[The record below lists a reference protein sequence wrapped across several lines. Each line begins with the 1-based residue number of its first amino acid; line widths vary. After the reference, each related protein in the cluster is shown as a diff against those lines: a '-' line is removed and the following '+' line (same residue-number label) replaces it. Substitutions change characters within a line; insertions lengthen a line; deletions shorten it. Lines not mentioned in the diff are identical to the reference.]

1 MKKLIFTCCAIVV
14 ACALAADPPKVKHK
28 KKSEMTPQEL
38 IEAKAEMLKRTGGMI
53 LVQQKGE
60 VKFINLQKTVSNEI
74 VTAISESIGK
84 VLRINS
90 GVEAKA
96 VDFDIT
102 KAGDLLAESKANAC
116 IFWADDPRLP
126 MSLIAPESKWAL
138 LNIAALNAD
147 KPDMAKLNKRAQKMA
162 MRVSA
167 ILLGAATSKYRGSAL
182 ESIQSVKDVD
192 NMAGNV
198 LLPDSLMAISNHLPK
213 LGITQGR
220 VIAYR
225 RACMEGVAPSPTND
239 IQKAVW
245 DQVHAIPTKPIKIEF
260 DPKTDTK

>member
-14 ACALAADPPKVKHK
+14 ACALATDAPKKKHK

-53 LVQQKGE
+53 LVQQKGD
-60 VKFINLQKTVSNEI
+60 VRFVNLQKTVSNEV

-90 GVEAKA
+90 GVETKA
-96 VDFDIT
+96 VAFDVT
-102 KAGDLLAESKANAC
+102 KAGEMFAASKANAC
-116 IFWADDPRLP
+116 IFWIDDPRLP

-147 KPDMAKLNKRAQKMA
+147 KPDTPKLNKRAQKMA

-182 ESIQSVKDVD
+182 ESVQSVKDVD
-192 NMAGNV
+192 NMVGSV

-225 RACMEGVAPSPTND
+225 RACMEGIAPTPTND

-245 DQVHAIPTKPIKIEF
+245 DEVHAPPKNPMKIEF
-260 DPKTDTK
+260 DPKKGR